1 VNHRI
6 LAIVLLL
13 PVAGCM
19 PFPRY
24 AYSTETR
31 VGPASGSTGLS
42 AGEQQAARNAA
53 VELVREIGMEPRVDR
68 PETTEAEQQTSATK
82 SPPRK
87 FVRVYWG
94 RAGVRVALILRVELG
109 VDPPV
114 LYFTLIDPN
123 QGTPSTTFER
133 IDALLEARIQAS
145 VPELRVTREV
155 KIIGPIWS
163 LPP

>member
-1 VNHRI
+1 
-6 LAIVLLL
+6 
-13 PVAGCM
+13 M
-19 PFPRY
+19 PSPRY

-31 VGPASGSTGLS
+31 VEPASGSTGLS
-42 AGEQQAARNAA
+42 ASDQQAARNAA
-53 VELVREIGMEPRVDR
+53 AEVVREIGMKPRDDG
-68 PETTEAEQQTSATK
+68 PEALRGEQESSAAQ

-94 RAGVRVALILRVELG
+94 RLGGRLPLSLRVELSE
-109 VDPPV
+109 DARV

-123 QGTPSTTFER
+123 QGTSSPMFER
-133 IDALLEARIQAS
+133 IDALLGARIQAAL
-145 VPELRVTREV
+145 PELRVTREV